1 MILAEGHIE
10 HLTRTF
16 NGEKKLDLKTW
27 VTILR
32 SFNLFYVPKTNHW
45 QPIIMAMPIRRVK
58 LFDKID
64 LFLGWY
70 QIFVYVHL
78 CVESFGRNQ
87 LSFIRFHSKIIYKNA
102 IECIAIKYFTRTPC
116 HRTRTGRGLL
126 YITFQNE
133 THLHTMGNQIKMI
146 NTGIGHFIA
155 LAYQNEW
162 IAAGPIIIIIII
174 AICSILFVLTAVE
187 KKNHTSTN

>member
-1 MILAEGHIE
+1 M
-10 HLTRTF
+10 
-16 NGEKKLDLKTW
+16 DLKTW

-102 IECIAIKYFTRTPC
+102 IECIAIKYFTRTC

-155 LAYQNEW
+155 LAYQNGMDCCW
-162 IAAGPIIIIIII
+162 THYYHYYY
-174 AICSILFVLTAVE
+174 CHLFHFIRFDGGWE
-187 KKNHTSTN
+187 KKSHEYKLTESYSKKCETKKKV